1 MEERTPSIR
10 GGSFNT
16 GAPGYVNDFFAR
28 EFWQFVPVQQF
39 VENLA
44 LTAVDDPPCTKG
56 QYPVRPGPLVLLAST
71 QSKAGR

>member
-1 MEERTPSIR
+1 
-10 GGSFNT
+10 
-16 GAPGYVNDFFAR
+16 VNDFFAR